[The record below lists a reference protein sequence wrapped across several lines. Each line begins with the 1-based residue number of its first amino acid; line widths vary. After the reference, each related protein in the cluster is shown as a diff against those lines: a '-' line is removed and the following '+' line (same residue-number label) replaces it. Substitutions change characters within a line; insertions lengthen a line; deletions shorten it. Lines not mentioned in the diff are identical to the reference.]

1 MGLGDGAN
9 AEWQDYEWFD
19 PHLDRDADGDIALV
33 TLESLEREGVWQP
46 GTATRVLLVDLD
58 NIRVASAHLR
68 SRVLLAVALARQAD
82 VAVFAGQR
90 GSVERARS
98 ALQEY
103 GEKALEVGRGRDEA
117 DMALLDAVADT
128 GDQDAQFVVFSNDGV
143 FARLAMRG
151 PLTVVSP
158 GAGALSDQ
166 LSEAAERVIDLQ
178 MLEAPAGAR

>member
-1 MGLGDGAN
+1 MGLGDGETE
-9 AEWQDYEWFD
+9 EWRDYEWFD
-19 PHLDRDADGDIALV
+19 PQLYRDVEGEAALA
-33 TLESLEREGVWQP
+33 TLASLEREGVWQP
-46 GTATRVLLVDLD
+46 GSATRVLLVDLD
-58 NIRVASAHLR
+58 NIRVASAQLR

-90 GSVERARS
+90 GSVDRARS
-98 ALQEY
+98 ALQEFA
-103 GEKALEVGRGRDEA
+103 EATVEVGRGRDEA
-117 DMALLDAVADT
+117 DYALLDAVADS
-128 GDQDAQFVVFSNDGV
+128 GDGDAQYVVFSNDGV

-178 MLEAPAGAR
+178 LLESAAAGA